1 MELPRKEIKRVVLTY
16 PNQKWMKHDFN
27 TTRILPPYAICI
39 LATMIKEDYEVK
51 IVDANL
57 YNMSKE
63 QFQEEIREFKPQ
75 VVGISVLTSEY
86 GSTLDDAASY
96 VKEIDQE
103 IITIAGGVHVTTQYM
118 DVIKNVDIDY
128 AIRGEG
134 EYVLRDLLKYINDK
148 GEFLEKDWCIEIMKV
163 KQLLCFQSLFKT
175 WMHCRF
181 RIMIWLIIKHIQLR
195 KLEQG

>member
-1 MELPRKEIKRVVLTY
+1 MELPRRDIKRVVLTY

-103 IITIAGGVHVTTQYM
+103 IITVAGGVHVTTQYM
-118 DVIKNVDIDY
+118 DVIKNVDIDC

-134 EYVLRDLLKYINDK
+134 EYVLRDLLKYINGK
-148 GEFLEKDWCIEIMKV
+148 GKLPGKGLVYRNNEGKTIA
-163 KQLLCFQSLFKT
+163 LFPELIQDLDALPFPDYDLVDLAYSPKT
-175 WMHCRF
+175 KPQ
-181 RIMIWLIIKHIQLR
+181 IT
-195 KLEQG
+195 

>member
-1 MELPRKEIKRVVLTY
+1 MVLPRKEIKRVVLTY
-16 PNQKWMKHDFN
+16 PNQKWKKHDFN

-63 QFQEEIREFKPQ
+63 QFQEKIREFTPQ

-103 IITIAGGVHVTTQYM
+103 IITE
-118 DVIKNVDIDY
+118 
-128 AIRGEG
+128 R
-134 EYVLRDLLKYINDK
+134 
-148 GEFLEKDWCIEIMKV
+148 
-163 KQLLCFQSLFKT
+163 
-175 WMHCRF
+175 
-181 RIMIWLIIKHIQLR
+181 
-195 KLEQG
+195 